1 MLNVNDAM
9 NFALSEKYKII
20 SLPQALKN
28 LKISNDSQGKG
39 KKSFVLKEMNAFN
52 AIMAQNDKEYGFAG
66 EITLEGKPFIVL
78 KKKE

>member
-39 KKSFVLKEMNAFN
+39 KKSFVLKEMNALMLLWLKMIRN
-52 AIMAQNDKEYGFAG
+52 
-66 EITLEGKPFIVL
+66 IVL
-78 KKKE
+78 LAR